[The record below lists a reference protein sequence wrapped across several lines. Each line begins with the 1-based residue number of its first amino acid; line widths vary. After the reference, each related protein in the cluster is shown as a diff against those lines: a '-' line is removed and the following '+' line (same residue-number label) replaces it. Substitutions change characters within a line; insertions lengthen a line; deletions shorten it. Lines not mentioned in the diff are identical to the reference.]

1 MDKLNKP
8 ASLNTLASPTELKAT
23 INTLAVCPWCY
34 KAKKLME
41 QFGIEYTEIP
51 DMSPDHPTVP
61 YIVIND
67 EVIGGYAEL
76 REFCAEL

>member
-8 ASLNTLASPTELKAT
+8 ASLNQLGDTATMTAEIYTLP
-23 INTLAVCPWCY
+23 VCPWCY
-34 KAKKLME
+34 KAKKLMQE
-41 QFGIEYTEIP
+41 FGIEYTETP
-51 DMSPDHPTVP
+51 DTHPDHPTVP
-61 YIVIND
+61 YIIING